1 MTEPQAETILAPVAT
16 RGATVILAMVAFALI
31 LIGSAWFTL
40 SGGAPLPID
49 TWWHSA
55 VGLSSDSFGVKFAVA
70 LAHIGS
76 AVGVTVCVLLAAT
89 WLFIRGRR
97 FDALTVILSAATG
110 VLASELLKMFVARPR
125 PDDRLLDPSGFSFP
139 SGHSMG
145 AAMLATALVYVL
157 LVTARTRLAR
167 IILLTAAFT
176 WVLLMMWSRTAL
188 HVHWLS
194 DTVAGALLGWCAAVL
209 VRAALLSL
217 WRATPSS
224 QHRAASTP

>member
-1 MTEPQAETILAPVAT
+1 MTEPRAESILAPVAP

-49 TWWHSA
+49 VWWHDSVGVSA
-55 VGLSSDSFGVKFAVA
+55 DCFGAKFAVA

-76 AVGVTVCVLLAAT
+76 AAGVIICVLLAAT
-89 WLFIRGRR
+89 WLFIRRRR
-97 FDALTVILSAATG
+97 FDALTLMLSAATG
-110 VLASELLKMFVARPR
+110 VLASELLKMLVARPR

-157 LVTARTRLAR
+157 LASAQTRIARVT
-167 IILLTAAFT
+167 LLTAAFA

-217 WRATPSS
+217 SR
-224 QHRAASTP
+224 RRG